1 MKSAPPTFLAALT
14 VLALTTAAC
23 QSQSD
28 RDAQH
33 RRESV
38 DKGSVAYKAG
48 EAAHKV
54 ARQAEHAASIAAR
67 KAEEAGRKAREGW
80 KEESRQHDRRKQD
93 PQN

>member
-48 EAAHKV
+48 EAA
-54 ARQAEHAASIAAR
+54 R